1 MARGGDLID
10 MNWTHPTLGQG
21 TFYAKANED
30 SSIFIGGFVSADEDN
45 NIDGGGTRI
54 DKLNRAVPYVKCTAV
69 NDMSL
74 GTAEQIQA
82 LQSSPD
88 PATYTFTWVN
98 GHVYK
103 LTGGKI
109 VGAIEINVNESTFDL
124 KIAGSN
130 TLQKLT

>member
-1 MARGGDLID
+1 MAIGGDLID
-10 MNWTHPTLGQG
+10 VNWTHPVLGQG

-30 SSIFIGGFVSADEDN
+30 SSINIGGFMSADEDN
-45 NIDGGGTRI
+45 NIDGSGTRI
-54 DKLNRAVPYVKCTAV
+54 DKLNRQVPYLKCTAV

-74 GTAEQIQA
+74 GTAEQVQA
-82 LQSSPD
+82 LASDPA
-88 PATYTFTWVN
+88 PATYTFTWIN

-109 VGAIEINVNESTFDL
+109 VGAIEINVNASTFDL